1 MLFFEEKTEVKNF
14 YRSGSFQY
22 MDKRAEKICIFSPLG
37 HQETGRCWAMDYWQL
52 LENEPSLAY

>member
-1 MLFFEEKTEVKNF
+1 MH
-14 YRSGSFQY
+14 
-22 MDKRAEKICIFSPLG
+22 KRAEKICIFSPLG